1 MTSHEGQPVATAG
14 RPLGE
19 GSAAMILV
27 HGRGGTPRDMLSLAD
42 ELAHPA
48 FTYLAP
54 AAAGNTWYPNSFMAD
69 IASNEPGIS
78 SGLAVLDGLVKR
90 VVPAGVPTE
99 RIVLGGFSQ
108 GACLMSEFAVRH
120 ARRYGGI
127 IAFSG
132 GLIGPRGTSWPYDG
146 DFAGTPV
153 FLGCSDVDAHVPMD
167 RVEESAKVFTRMGAT
182 VELRF
187 YPGMGHLINEDELA
201 FARSIVAS
209 VGSEQRLAD
218 EA

>member
-1 MTSHEGQPVATAG
+1 MKPHEGQPVETAG

-27 HGRGGTPRDMLSLAD
+27 HGRGAAPRNILELAD

-69 IASNEPGIS
+69 IAANEPGIS

-90 VVPAGVPTE
+90 VVTAGVPTE

-108 GACLMSEFAVRH
+108 GACLMSEFAVRN
-120 ARRYGGI
+120 AARYGGV

-132 GLIGPRGTSWPYDG
+132 GLIGPRGTTWSHDG

-167 RVEESAKVFTRMGAT
+167 RVEESAEIFTRMGAS

-187 YPGMGHLINEDELA
+187 YPGMGHLINGDELA
-201 FARSIVAS
+201 CARSIVES
-209 VGSEQRLAD
+209 VGS
-218 EA
+218 